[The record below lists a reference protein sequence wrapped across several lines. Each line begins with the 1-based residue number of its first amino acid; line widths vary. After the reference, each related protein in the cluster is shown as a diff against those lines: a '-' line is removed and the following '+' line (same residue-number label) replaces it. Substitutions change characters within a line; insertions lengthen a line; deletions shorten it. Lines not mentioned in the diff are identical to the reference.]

1 MTKHEFLTAIND
13 MLPEGEHI
21 SCITDQ
27 EYAVIESVY
36 NFHPSISE
44 TGGKKEIAYLYVTF
58 GWAIIKDMEPRAK
71 LMMEK
76 ERQLAAINS
85 SLQEL
90 EKEMDDIKKGRY
102 VQEVF

>member
-1 MTKHEFLTAIND
+1 
-13 MLPEGEHI
+13 
-21 SCITDQ
+21 
-27 EYAVIESVY
+27 
-36 NFHPSISE
+36 
-44 TGGKKEIAYLYVTF
+44 
-58 GWAIIKDMEPRAK
+58 MEPRAK